1 MRPEERDPAHL
12 WDMLDAARAVVD
24 FTESL
29 TLEQFLAAS
38 RDRQITRLAVER
50 ELEILGEAAR
60 RVSSRFRAE
69 HAEIPWKE
77 TVGLRNVIRHEY
89 DKVNYTEI
97 YRIVRER
104 VPELITLLEPL
115 VPPPPQLEE

>member
-1 MRPEERDPAHL
+1 M
-12 WDMLDAARAVVD
+12 
-24 FTESL
+24 
-29 TLEQFLAAS
+29 
-38 RDRQITRLAVER
+38 
-50 ELEILGEAAR
+50 EILGEAAR
-60 RVSSRFRAE
+60 RVSSRFRDE

-77 TVGLRNVIRHEY
+77 TVGLRNVISHEY